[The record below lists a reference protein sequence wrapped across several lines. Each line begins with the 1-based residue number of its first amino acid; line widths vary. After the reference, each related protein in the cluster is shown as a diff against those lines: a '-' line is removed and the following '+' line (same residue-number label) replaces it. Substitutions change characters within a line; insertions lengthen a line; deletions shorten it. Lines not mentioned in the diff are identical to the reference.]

1 LPLAV
6 FEDPQWIVVWGA
18 IAFTLGL
25 LVGSFLNVVIYRLPR
40 GESVIHPGSHCP
52 HCQAAIRPWENVPV
66 LSYLWLRGRCRQ
78 CSVRISA
85 RYPAIEFLTGCVFL
99 ALALR
104 FGFQAET
111 PLFLVF
117 AALLITAAWIDLDY
131 QIIPDGLSLGG
142 LAVGLVLMPLARM
155 GEGVD
160 FSDAVFFSGVGA
172 LLGGGLLWSVGFIHA
187 RLSSAMGRRFEHW
200 PGEGEALPRPGSL
213 DYWTWFPGLGFGDVK
228 LMAMI
233 GAFVGPLGVLE
244 TIILSSLVG
253 VLVGVVWML
262 KKGPTVPF
270 GFAPSLAVGALLSAL
285 LPLGIMALFP

>member
-1 LPLAV
+1 MPLAV
-6 FEDPQWIVVWGA
+6 FEDPQWMVGWGA

-40 GESVIHPGSHCP
+40 GESVVHPGSHCP

-78 CSVRISA
+78 CSAPISA

-99 ALALR
+99 ALTLR
-104 FGFQAET
+104 FGVQAET

-142 LAVGLVLMPLARM
+142 LAVGLVLMPLVRM

-160 FSDAVFFSGVGA
+160 LSDAVFFSGVGA

-285 LPLGIMALFP
+285 LPVGIMTLFS

>member
-1 LPLAV
+1 MPLAV
-6 FEDPQWIVVWGA
+6 FEDPQWMVGWGA
-18 IAFTLGL
+18 IAFLLGL

-40 GESVIHPGSHCP
+40 GESVVHPGSHCP

-78 CSVRISA
+78 CAVQISA

-99 ALALR
+99 ALTLR
-104 FGFQAET
+104 FGVQAQT

-155 GEGVD
+155 SEGVE

-285 LPLGIMALFP
+285 LPVGIMTLFS

>member
-1 LPLAV
+1 MPLAV

-99 ALALR
+99 ALTLR
-104 FGFQAET
+104 FGVQAQT

-285 LPLGIMALFP
+285 LPVGIMTLFS